1 MASGRKTRARNKA
14 NFKRQKPSRHAEFK
28 REIKRR
34 RTRRHNLR
42 IDAKAKK

>member
-28 REIKRR
+28 RGITKR

-42 IDAKAKK
+42 IDARTGK